1 MLCQIRRVAMARNP
15 RLAHPAR
22 LTIPMTTALKTA
34 LELEAWECQLSTVE
48 YVRGLLERRGRWMRT
63 VGAGRVKYD
72 IQAVIPKVGGS

>member
-1 MLCQIRRVAMARNP
+1 MSRRPQLVY
-15 RLAHPAR
+15 PAR

-34 LELEAWECQLSTVE
+34 LELEAWECQQTTNE

-72 IQAVIPKVGGS
+72 IQAVIPKVGRRE